1 MCLHAPVSKA
11 ATKQATPGGGS
22 APREHVPS
30 GVNPV
35 SSALLPVVL
44 CIVAVLAQQFQVVM
58 VQSNA
63 RDGDIL
69 RREIDPVMDDLPC
82 ADQATGKATL
92 AEAVALG
99 YVAIPAGDPSSR
111 SVECFC
117 KIFCH
122 EKQKAGQ
129 SERSNSNWPARAL

>member
-1 MCLHAPVSKA
+1 M
-11 ATKQATPGGGS
+11 
-22 APREHVPS
+22 
-30 GVNPV
+30 
-35 SSALLPVVL
+35 PVVF

-58 VQSNA
+58 IQSNA
-63 RDGDIL
+63 GDRDIL
-69 RREIDPVMDDLPC
+69 RREIYLVMDNLPG
-82 ADQATGKATL
+82 ADQTTGKAAL

-122 EKQKAGQ
+122 KTK
-129 SERSNSNWPARAL
+129 SWPV

>member
-1 MCLHAPVSKA
+1 MRGEIISAAHSPPFCCSKNLARTRERFLCLHAPVSKA
-11 ATKQATPGGGS
+11 ATKQVTPGGGS

-35 SSALLPVVL
+35 SGALLPVVF

-69 RREIDPVMDDLPC
+69 RREIYLVMDDLPC
-82 ADQATGKATL
+82 ANQTAGKAAL
-92 AEAVALG
+92 A
-99 YVAIPAGDPSSR
+99 
-111 SVECFC
+111 
-117 KIFCH
+117 
-122 EKQKAGQ
+122 
-129 SERSNSNWPARAL
+129 

>member
-1 MCLHAPVSKA
+1 MSTLTQAENCLTRGEIKSAACLSANFCSKNLARTRERFLYLHAPVSKA

-30 GVNPV
+30 GINPV
-35 SSALLPVVL
+35 SGALLPVVF

-82 ADQATGKATL
+82 TDQAAGKAAL
-92 AEAVALG
+92 A
-99 YVAIPAGDPSSR
+99 
-111 SVECFC
+111 
-117 KIFCH
+117 
-122 EKQKAGQ
+122 
-129 SERSNSNWPARAL
+129 